1 VGHPGLHPIGTRGE
15 TEQQHPLLGYDEPCE
30 RRTFPDVL
38 LRGPAQS
45 FLYLLIAKPPTSL
58 IHLNC
63 SWGDDAPLQP
73 VALTMRTFVFFCA
86 FTILGG
92 GNVFAETASPNPNQ
106 MHITISPSPYSVG
119 GVFLGEKVPFGGA
132 ARLGYKCADSKKFEG
147 FSWCIKG
154 GSEGEARGQF
164 KVWYS
169 LMLGK
174 DGTVVYVNRYQE
186 PAYWKANEAKDDI
199 ERYSKKVGQEPRIVH
214 LPPHP
219 GFPKG
224 TLATWGD
231 VLLEPIV
238 GEELRLLAADKPLP
252 QGIAIDFI
260 GDFTKSARQGLPIY
274 RLAGGAGFVWAGSFN
289 DAGRGT
295 LRFAAVNASAYMLQ
309 PAQTSSQC
317 RVSDPTSTPL
327 NVRTSPNGRILG
339 TLENGLVVKILDE
352 TTDRNGSSWS
362 YVARADDEMPI
373 GWVYG
378 SYLDC
383 RTNAVS
389 NDPPKGGNSRP
400 PEQKNEEV
408 DGTGFFVTPTHILTN
423 FHVVDGCRV
432 VTLSVPGAPYYAGR
446 VVAFDSTNDLAL
458 IRLNETADNLRP
470 SVIPAL
476 RSRVR
481 LGESAFVFGYPLS
494 GLLSSAGNFTSGSI
508 SSLSGLGDDIGKV
521 QISAPVQPGNSGGP
535 LLDIYG
541 NVVGV
546 VVAKLNAGR
555 LSQLIDDIPQN
566 VNFAIKASVAISF
579 LEANNVGIAP
589 FSEGGAPLQPTDVA
603 ERARQFSVQVT
614 CRRQN

>member
-1 VGHPGLHPIGTRGE
+1 VSSYR
-15 TEQQHPLLGYDEPCE
+15 
-30 RRTFPDVL
+30 
-38 LRGPAQS
+38 
-45 FLYLLIAKPPTSL
+45 
-58 IHLNC
+58 
-63 SWGDDAPLQP
+63 
-73 VALTMRTFVFFCA
+73 
-86 FTILGG
+86 
-92 GNVFAETASPNPNQ
+92 
-106 MHITISPSPYSVG
+106 
-119 GVFLGEKVPFGGA
+119 
-132 ARLGYKCADSKKFEG
+132 
-147 FSWCIKG
+147 
-154 GSEGEARGQF
+154 
-164 KVWYS
+164 
-169 LMLGK
+169 
-174 DGTVVYVNRYQE
+174 
-186 PAYWKANEAKDDI
+186 
-199 ERYSKKVGQEPRIVH
+199 
-214 LPPHP
+214 
-219 GFPKG
+219 
-224 TLATWGD
+224 
-231 VLLEPIV
+231 LEPIV
-238 GEELRLLAADKPLP
+238 GDELKLLAADKPLP
-252 QGIAIDFI
+252 KGIAIDFI

-295 LRFAAVNASAYMLQ
+295 LRFAAVNASAYMSQ
-309 PAQTSSQC
+309 PAQTNSQC

-327 NVRTSPNGRILG
+327 DVRTSPNGRILG
-339 TLENGLVVKILDE
+339 TLENGLVLKILDE

-362 YVARADDEMPI
+362 YVARAEDDMPI

-378 SYLDC
+378 NYLDC
-383 RTNAVS
+383 RTDAVS
-389 NDPPKGGNSRP
+389 NDPPKVGNLQR
-400 PEQKNEEV
+400 PEQKSEEV

-432 VTLSVPGAPYYAGR
+432 VTLSIPGFPYYAGR

-458 IRLNETADNLRP
+458 IRLNETADNFRP
-470 SVIPAL
+470 SIIPVL

-508 SSLSGLGDDIGKV
+508 SSLSGLGDDIGKI

-589 FSEGGAPLQPTDVA
+589 FSDNGAPLQPTDVA

-614 CRRQN
+614 CTRRN